1 MSLGAEARAAELHLL
16 YQVGNAPVRTYPY
29 PHLLVQN
36 VFPPDFYR
44 QILAHLPSGEHL
56 RPIHELRGV
65 PDVYKDRWI
74 LPILPDAV
82 GKLASPFR
90 EFWLAM
96 GEALFRGPFGH
107 LLISR
112 FEPFLRSRFEKE
124 PDVQFRDEALLV
136 YDHTNYSLGPHTD
149 SPRKI
154 MSVLFYLPEDDSR
167 PDLGTSV
174 YVPKDENFRCEGGP
188 HYPFEGFRRM
198 TTMPYVP
205 NTMFAFLKTPVSFH
219 GVEPVTEANFHRTLL
234 LYDLHIVKQPPA
246 APAPAPVAPKAA
258 FTF

>member
-1 MSLGAEARAAELHLL
+1 MSLDAEARAAELHLL
-16 YQVGNAPVRTYPY
+16 YRLGNAPVMAYPY
-29 PHLLVQN
+29 PHLLVHD
-36 VFPPDFYR
+36 VFPRDFYR

-74 LPILPDAV
+74 LPVLPEFIN
-82 GKLASPFR
+82 KLASPLR
-90 EFWLAM
+90 EFWLAL
-96 GEALFRGPFGH
+96 GEALFRGNFGQ

-112 FEPFLRSRFEKE
+112 FEPFLRSRFERE
-124 PDVQFRDEALLV
+124 PNVQFRDEALLV

-154 MSVLFYLPEDDSR
+154 LSVLFYLPEDDAR
-167 PDLGTSV
+167 PELGTSV

-188 HYPFEGFRRM
+188 HYPFDGFRRM

-205 NTMFAFLKTPVSFH
+205 NTMFAFLKTPESFH
-219 GVEPVTEANFHRTLL
+219 GVEPVTEPNFHRTLL
-234 LYDLHIVKQPPA
+234 LYDLHLAKQSPTAPTAVPGA
-246 APAPAPVAPKAA
+246 AKAS